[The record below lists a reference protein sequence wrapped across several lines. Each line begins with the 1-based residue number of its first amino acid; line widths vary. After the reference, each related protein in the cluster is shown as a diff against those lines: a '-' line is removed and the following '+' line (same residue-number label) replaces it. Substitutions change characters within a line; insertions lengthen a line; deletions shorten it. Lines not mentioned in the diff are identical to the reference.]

1 MLNHAVCILLDYSIC
16 LSNNADMQEED
27 DGDAEDVDEPVDEYL
42 CAKMHLV
49 GSCLEPG
56 SARLS
61 DCKQVRPCL
70 YLKDPCWTRA
80 QTLQKLSP
88 VKVQGWLRIARLKSQ
103 RLKGFVHKAL
113 TGTSNEGGPGW

>member
-1 MLNHAVCILLDYSIC
+1 MLIIAFELNHAVCILLDYSIC

-70 YLKDPCWTRA
+70 YLKVPCWTRA

-88 VKVQGWLRIARLKSQ
+88 VKVQGWDALPGSNP
-103 RLKGFVHKAL
+103 KGLKAL
-113 TGTSNEGGPGW
+113 FTKL